1 MFGNEVVDRK
11 VYFMRQWVTCKMTQK
26 LMSLLLLLL
35 FVVVDVFVGVVV
47 FVVVVVSVVVVVVL
61 SRLPSGVSDRWLERI
76 CTKRSR
82 MGKQRQRCRGH

>member
-1 MFGNEVVDRK
+1 MGDVQNDSKVDVVVIVVA
-11 VYFMRQWVTCKMTQK
+11 VYVVVVV
-26 LMSLLLLLL
+26 
-35 FVVVDVFVGVVV
+35 VVVDVFVI
-47 FVVVVVSVVVVVVL
+47 VVVVSVVVVVVL

>member
-1 MFGNEVVDRK
+1 MQNDS
-11 VYFMRQWVTCKMTQK
+11 K
-26 LMSLLLLLL
+26 LD
-35 FVVVDVFVGVVV
+35 VVVIVVAVYVVIVVIDV

-82 MGKQRQRCRGH
+82 MGKQRQ